1 MNRRLFLTVLLG
13 LAAPFRAVVAA
24 ERPRRILRLKSG
36 AVEEIPLEDY
46 VAAVLPKEIGRAPA
60 AALEAQAV
68 AARSYALARAE
79 RHLEDGADLCDGTH
93 CQVFRGVS
101 AATEESR
108 RAGAATQGLVLTQKG
123 RIIAAP
129 FHAVCGGRTAR
140 PRDVWD
146 DEETPELAS
155 VEDDACL
162 GVPGSTWS
170 FAIPRAALPSLSS
183 SFGLP
188 EARFL
193 EVYGRDASGRVSM
206 VRFAAPGGRSR
217 VARGFEFRKAASQI
231 WGWASVR
238 STDFTVEETR
248 PAYLLSG
255 RGTGHGAGMC
265 QAGAIVRA
273 RRGESRG
280 AILSLYY
287 RGAGV
292 ESTWA

>member
-13 LAAPFRAVVAA
+13 LAAPFRAGAA
-24 ERPRRILRLKSG
+24 ARRRRILRLKTG
-36 AVEEIPLEDY
+36 AVEEVPLEDY
-46 VAAVLPKEIGRAPA
+46 VAAVLPPEIGRAPA

-68 AARSYALARAE
+68 AARSYALARSE
-79 RHLEDGADLCDGTH
+79 RHLE
-93 CQVFRGVS
+93 VFRGLA
-101 AATEESR
+101 AATEDSR
-108 RAGAATQGLVLTQKG
+108 RAAAATQGFVLTQGG
-123 RIIAAP
+123 RVIAAP

-146 DEETPELAS
+146 DEEIPELAS

-183 SFGLP
+183 SFGFP

-193 EVYGRDASGRVSM
+193 EVYGHDASGRVSM
-206 VRFAAPGGRSR
+206 VRFVAPGGQSR
-217 VARGFEFRKAASQI
+217 IARGFEFRRAASEI

-273 RRGESRG
+273 RRGESRD

-292 ESTWA
+292 ESLRA